1 MPTKNVPN
9 PAAAT
14 SASPIAARLGRGRAL
29 LDRLARGEDHARQR
43 DRHAGDL
50 QPARP
55 LALREPDEYGTA
67 AAVAEIGA
75 TTLIVPI
82 ASAR

>member
-1 MPTKNVPN
+1 M
-9 PAAAT
+9 
-14 SASPIAARLGRGRAL
+14 RLGGGRPSSIGS
-29 LDRLARGEDHARQR
+29 REARITPPSAI
-43 DRHAGDL
+43 AM
-50 QPARP
+50 PAICSELGRSP
-55 LALREPDEYGTA
+55 STSPTSTGTA

>member
-1 MPTKNVPN
+1 MP
-9 PAAAT
+9 AT
-14 SASPIAARLGRGRAL
+14 CSVLGRSPSASPTST
-29 LDRLARGEDHARQR
+29 
-43 DRHAGDL
+43 
-50 QPARP
+50 
-55 LALREPDEYGTA
+55 GTA

>member
-1 MPTKNVPN
+1 MPAICSALGRSP
-9 PAAAT
+9 
-14 SASPIAARLGRGRAL
+14 SASPTST
-29 LDRLARGEDHARQR
+29 
-43 DRHAGDL
+43 
-50 QPARP
+50 
-55 LALREPDEYGTA
+55 GTA